1 MKDKIIFWFGAD
13 FTQFCMAYYFQKKYD
28 CEMYSIVDIT
38 DTPKTFF
45 KNQKLIDF
53 KKIWFLHDQYDKN
66 IEPDI
71 EYLKKFEKKYNI
83 DLWKLAINERMF
95 YNFNDFYKFK
105 TNEILSIMEQICK
118 FYEQLFLEVKP
129 NFFITKLTAFHHL
142 ELFRKMC
149 VYHGTKILMLS
160 NPKISNKNIISE
172 DDTKIDYVTNL
183 DDVKCEEKS
192 FSELRNTIESL
203 NVGLPMQKQLLGYW
217 EKHSS
222 HSLLSSLRP
231 FFHYILSSNSNIH
244 THYTYYGRTKLRV
257 VTNAIKLI
265 LKKKYRENFMQR
277 NLISNYNLDSQYVYF
292 ALGIILERHVLI
304 GAPYFTNQI
313 ELVRHIAKSLP
324 IGYRLLVKEHPG
336 QGSREWRKIS
346 DYQQIMDIPNVI
358 LLHPTFSESDLQKN
372 ASLVISTAGTTSFE
386 ASLLGKPS
394 IVFGDVIY
402 SHLKSVKKVNSM
414 DDLSK
419 IIKHLLEIKPDSKD
433 LSKYMKVLSENIID
447 FNFWEFLSDF
457 NEIFTYNGGHVDVKI
472 NENELHSFIKNR
484 ESSLDYLAMCHI
496 QKIEQHKKMML

>member
-1 MKDKIIFWFGAD
+1 
-13 FTQFCMAYYFQKKYD
+13 
-28 CEMYSIVDIT
+28 
-38 DTPKTFF
+38 
-45 KNQKLIDF
+45 
-53 KKIWFLHDQYDKN
+53 
-66 IEPDI
+66 
-71 EYLKKFEKKYNI
+71 
-83 DLWKLAINERMF
+83 
-95 YNFNDFYKFK
+95 
-105 TNEILSIMEQICK
+105 
-118 FYEQLFLEVKP
+118 
-129 NFFITKLTAFHHL
+129 
-142 ELFRKMC
+142 
-149 VYHGTKILMLS
+149 
-160 NPKISNKNIISE
+160 
-172 DDTKIDYVTNL
+172 
-183 DDVKCEEKS
+183 
-192 FSELRNTIESL
+192 
-203 NVGLPMQKQLLGYW
+203 MQKQLLGYW